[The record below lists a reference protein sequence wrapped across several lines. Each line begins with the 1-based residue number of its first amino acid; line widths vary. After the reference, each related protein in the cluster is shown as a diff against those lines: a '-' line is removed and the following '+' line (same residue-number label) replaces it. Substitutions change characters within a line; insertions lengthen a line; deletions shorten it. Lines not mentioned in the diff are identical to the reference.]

1 MESNTKEGDLYGV
14 VTTFGKS
21 FELRYGYYEE
31 CDRQNPLC
39 EPIPIYPD
47 FLRTPLYTEDG
58 KPFVTMMQDACKS
71 FKGETKQTLDS
82 TCAECGYFKKG
93 EELFGVC
100 TCSKNKQFNKAD

>member
-47 FLRTPLYTEDG
+47 FGKTPIYTPDG
-58 KPFVTMMQDACKS
+58 RPFVTQMQELCEH
-71 FKGETKQTLDS
+71 GESHFEDGC
-82 TCAECGYFKKG
+82 CADCRYYRDG
-93 EELFGVC
+93 EDLIGICMCE
-100 TCSKNKQFNKAD
+100 KNKRSPIL

>member
-58 KPFVTMMQDACKS
+58 KPFVTMMQDACPYY
-71 FKGETKQTLDS
+71 KGDVKWVEDT
-82 TCAECGYFKKG
+82 TCGECKYFLRGK
-93 EELFGVC
+93 EWFGLC
-100 TCSKNKQFNKAD
+100 RCSKNKRKEQA